1 MILSQFARA
10 YANFLSFP
18 TRRSS
23 DLPFE
28 EGAVMLQIVK
38 KDVNIN
44 FLRYSNAALVF
55 SGLLLLAGVVSL
67 FTQGLNLG
75 LDFTGGALIELHY
88 PEAPEMDDVR
98 SAMEDAG
105 FED

>member
-38 KDVNIN
+38 KVVNIN

-75 LDFTGGALIELHY
+75 LDRKSTRLNSSHVAISYAVFCMKKKKTKEHNT
-88 PEAPEMDDVR
+88 E
-98 SAMEDAG
+98 
-105 FED
+105 